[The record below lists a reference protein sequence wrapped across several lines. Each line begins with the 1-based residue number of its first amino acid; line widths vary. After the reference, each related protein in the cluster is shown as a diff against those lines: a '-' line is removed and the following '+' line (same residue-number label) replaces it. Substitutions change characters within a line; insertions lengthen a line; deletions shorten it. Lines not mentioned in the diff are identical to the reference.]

1 LKNLTKKATG
11 LATGILGD
19 IKGTNDDGSA
29 SANLQNMFQNADNR
43 DMVIQILVLPW

>member
-1 LKNLTKKATG
+1 MSFFEELTKKATG

-29 SANLQNMFQNADNR
+29 SANLQSMFQINTKYEKSTHS
-43 DMVIQILVLPW
+43 